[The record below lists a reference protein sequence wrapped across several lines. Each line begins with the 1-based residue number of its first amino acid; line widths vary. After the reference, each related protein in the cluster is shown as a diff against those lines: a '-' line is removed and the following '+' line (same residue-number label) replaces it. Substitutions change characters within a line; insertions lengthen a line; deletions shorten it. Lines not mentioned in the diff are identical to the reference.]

1 MALSQRYKELHES
14 FRNVLP
20 HVQAVSFDIFDTL
33 FVRTLHEPE
42 ALFDLIGAKLDVKDF
57 RQHRRDAQALGF
69 QRMQREGRGE
79 IDLADIYE
87 HLPVLLRQSAAAGEL
102 EQILELDVLRVNP
115 EVSSLFHEAR
125 AQGKLIAWTSD
136 MYLPES
142 FFHAL
147 AERHDLVPDH
157 YLVSSACGRTK
168 RDDGALFDVLVE
180 RLGIEPK
187 AILHIGDNPLGDV
200 QRANER
206 GLRTLHYKPPGFTK
220 ITRLLEPQASLGL
233 GLARYAAYHA
243 QADAWWQLGWQFGG
257 PIMLAFLEWVR
268 LQAVRDGAERILF
281 VARDGFLLHE
291 LHQQLDDRQVESVY
305 LRGSRVSFSLAALN
319 EENFPAYVP
328 FLLSGANGI
337 TLADLFARIGVELP
351 DERVLQD
358 IGLHESTQ
366 VGSGNLQKFERFIC
380 AMRPGILRVA
390 REARRG
396 LYRHL
401 LDLGLKDG
409 MRVAFVDVGWSG
421 TTQKSFI
428 EAVREMLPIE
438 VTGYYLGLS
447 NAARELEVAKG
458 LRMRVFAEDAGATP
472 AQSLEL
478 YRNRAVVELFFS
490 APHPTTIGY
499 KLNPEAGLTFVE
511 DHERGIDYDIA
522 NLVNTVNTGIRSYIQ
537 EAVFLRQVHE
547 SCDPSMALDN
557 LLQLVC
563 SPDSEQANLIGKLY
577 NWDAWSSSDSNRIY
591 FVDDHVETG
600 KGAVRS
606 LWPAGFVALKG
617 MAVNSSLPRLK
628 QQQVC

>member
-1 MALSQRYKELHES
+1 MAVSQRYKELHES
-14 FRNVLP
+14 FRNMLP
-20 HVQAVSFDIFDTL
+20 HVRAVSFDIFDTL

-42 ALFDLIGAKLDVKDF
+42 ALFDLIGARLGERDF
-57 RQHRRDAQALGF
+57 RQHRRDAQMLGF
-69 QRMQREGRGE
+69 QRMKREGRGE
-79 IDLADIYE
+79 INLADIYD
-87 HLPVLLRQSAAAGEL
+87 HLPVILRQETASGEL
-102 EQILELDVLRVNP
+102 EQLLELDVLRVNP
-115 EVSSLFHEAR
+115 EVVALFHEAR
-125 AQGKLIAWTSD
+125 AQGKIIAWTSD

-142 FFHAL
+142 FFHEL
-147 AERHDLVPDH
+147 AERHDLLPDH
-157 YLVSSACGRTK
+157 YLVSSACGCTK

-180 RLGIEPK
+180 RLGIVPDG
-187 AILHIGDNPLGDV
+187 ILHIGDNPLGDV

-206 GLRTLHYKPPGFTK
+206 GLRTLHYKPPGFMNIAK
-220 ITRLLEPQASLGL
+220 SLDSAASLGL

-243 QADAWWQLGWQFGG
+243 PADAWWQLGWQFGG

-268 LQAVRDGAERILF
+268 QQAVRDGAERILF

-291 LHQQLDDRQVESVY
+291 LHQQLGDRQVESVY

-328 FLLSGANGI
+328 FLLSGADGI

-351 DERVLQD
+351 NEQVLQD
-358 IGLHESTQ
+358 IGLLESTQ
-366 VGSGNLQKFERFIC
+366 VDPGNMLEIERFIC
-380 AMRPGILRVA
+380 AMRPAILLVA

-396 LYRHL
+396 LYHHL

-421 TTQKSFI
+421 TTQKAFI
-428 EAVREMLPIE
+428 EAVREMLPLD

-447 NAARELEVAKG
+447 DSVRELEVVKG

-472 AQSLEL
+472 VQSLEL
-478 YRNRAVVELFFS
+478 YSNRAVVELFFS

-499 KLNPEAGLTFVE
+499 RLHPEAGLTFVE
-511 DHERGIDYDIA
+511 DHERGIDYNIA
-522 NLVNTVNTGIRSYIQ
+522 SLVNTVNTGIRSYIQ
-537 EAVFLRQVHE
+537 EAVLLRRLYE
-547 SCDPSMALDN
+547 PCDQSMALDN

-563 SPDSEQANLIGKLY
+563 SPNSEQAHLIGELY
-577 NWDAWSSSDSNRIY
+577 NWDAWSSSDSNRIC
-591 FVDDHVETG
+591 FVDNHAETG
-600 KGAVRS
+600 GATRS

-617 MAVNSSLPRLK
+617 RAVGSSLPRLK

>member
-1 MALSQRYKELHES
+1 MVLSQRYRELHES
-14 FRNVLP
+14 FLNVLP

-33 FVRTLHEPE
+33 FVRILHEPE
-42 ALFDLIGAKLDVKDF
+42 ALFDLIGSKLGVKDF
-57 RQHRRDAQALGF
+57 RQHRREAQVLGF

-79 IDLADIYE
+79 IDLADIYD
-87 HLPVLLRQSAAAGEL
+87 HLPVLLRQAAAAGEL
-102 EQILELDVLRVNP
+102 EQILEMDVLRINP

-157 YLVSSACGRTK
+157 YLVSSACGCTK

-180 RLGIEPK
+180 RLGIVPD
-187 AILHIGDNPLGDV
+187 AILHVGDNPLGDV

-206 GLRTLHYKPPGFTK
+206 GLRTLHYKPPCFTK
-220 ITRLLEPQASLGL
+220 VAQPVDPAASIGL

-243 QADAWWQLGWQFGG
+243 PADAWWQLGWQFGG

-268 LQAVRDGAERILF
+268 QQAVRDGAERILF

-319 EENFPAYVP
+319 EDNFSAYVP
-328 FLLSGANGI
+328 FLLSGADGI

-366 VGSGNLQKFERFIC
+366 VGSGNMQKFERFIC
-380 AMRPGILRVA
+380 AMKPGILRVA

-421 TTQKSFI
+421 TTQKAFI
-428 EAVREMLPIE
+428 EAVREMLPLE

-447 NAARELEVAKG
+447 SAARELEVAKG
-458 LRMRVFAEDAGATP
+458 LRIRVFAEDAGATP

-511 DHERGIDYDIA
+511 DYERGIDYDIA
-522 NLVNTVNTGIRSYIQ
+522 KLVNTVNTGIRSYIQ
-537 EAVFLRQVHE
+537 EAVFLRKVHE

-563 SPDSEQANLIGKLY
+563 SPDSEQAHLIGKLY

-600 KGAVRS
+600 KGAARS